1 VIRAFVEV
9 RGLRLVYPGGTEA
22 LRGIDLD
29 VAEGSFV
36 AAVGLSGAG
45 KSSFL
50 RSLNGLVRPT
60 GGSVIIGGREV
71 VGARGGELRR
81 VRREIGMVFQQF
93 NLVRRMSV
101 LHNVLVGRLGY
112 HSGLGSIWPRFTPED
127 HQVSRAA
134 LARVGLADRAASR
147 ADRLSGGQQQ
157 RVAIARAL
165 AQQPRLMLAD
175 EPVASLDPETSITVL
190 THLREINQR
199 DGITTIAALHQ
210 LDLAQRF
217 ADRVVAFRDGR
228 VVYDGAPDRLDK
240 EVYGLIYR
248 DDR

>member
-1 VIRAFVEV
+1 MTRAFVEA

-29 VAEGSFV
+29 IAEGSFV

-50 RSLNGLVRPT
+50 RCLNQLVRPT
-60 GGSVIIGGREV
+60 SGSIVVGGHQV

-81 VRREIGMVFQQF
+81 VRRETGMVFQQF

-101 LHNVLVGRLGY
+101 LTNVLVGRLGY
-112 HSGLGSIWPRFTPED
+112 HQGLGAVWPRFTAED
-127 HQVSRAA
+127 HRVSRVA
-134 LARVGLADRAASR
+134 LARVGLADRAGSR

-175 EPVASLDPETSITVL
+175 EPVASLDPETSLTVL
-190 THLREINQR
+190 SHLREINQR

-210 LDLAQRF
+210 LDLAAKF

-228 VVYDGAPDRLDK
+228 IVYDGPPDAVSK
-240 EVYGLIYR
+240 EVYDVIYR
-248 DDR
+248 DER

>member
-1 VIRAFVEV
+1 MTRAFVEV

-29 VAEGSFV
+29 IAEGSFV
-36 AAVGLSGAG
+36 AAIGLSGAG

-50 RSLNGLVRPT
+50 RCLNQLVRPT
-60 GGSVIIGGREV
+60 GGSIIVDGRQIV
-71 VGARGGELRR
+71 AARGAELRR
-81 VRREIGMVFQQF
+81 VRRETGMVFQQF

-101 LHNVLVGRLGY
+101 LRNVLVGRLGY
-112 HSGLGSIWPRFTPED
+112 HMGFGAIWPRFTAED
-127 HQVSRAA
+127 LAVSRAA
-134 LARVGLADRAASR
+134 LERVGLADRAKSR

-165 AQQPRLMLAD
+165 AQRPRLMLAD

-190 THLREINQR
+190 SHLREINRR
-199 DGITTIAALHQ
+199 DGITTVAALHQ
-210 LDLAQRF
+210 LDLAERF

-228 VVYDGAPDRLDK
+228 IVFDGAPDALGAEGYER
-240 EVYGLIYR
+240 IYR
-248 DDR
+248 GDR

>member
-1 VIRAFVEV
+1 VTRAFVEV

-29 VAEGSFV
+29 IAEGSFV

-50 RSLNGLVRPT
+50 RCLNHLVRPT
-60 GGSVIIGGREV
+60 GGSVIVGGRQIV
-71 VGARGGELRR
+71 AARGDELRR
-81 VRREIGMVFQQF
+81 VRRDTGMVFQQF

-101 LHNVLVGRLGY
+101 LANVLVGRLGY
-112 HSGLGSIWPRFTPED
+112 HSGLGAIWPRFTPED
-127 HQVSRAA
+127 HAVSRAA
-134 LARVGLADRAASR
+134 LQRVGLADRASSR

-190 THLREINQR
+190 SHLREINQR

-217 ADRVVAFRDGR
+217 ADRVVAFRDGA
-228 VVYDGAPDRLDK
+228 VVYDGAPGGLDQ
-240 EVYGLIYR
+240 EVYGRIYR
-248 DDR
+248 TDR